1 MDSALDVVT
10 DGKTEIRP
18 AVSMIWRGSEVI
30 EEYLCRS
37 LIRPFDCN
45 IQYQNKITPALKK
58 RAGYGKKPEWW
69 QVQDLL
75 VSNPM

>member
-37 LIRPFDCN
+37 LIRPFDCK
-45 IQYQNKITPALKK
+45 IQYQNKITPALKS
-58 RAGYGKKPEWW
+58 RIW
-69 QVQDLL
+69 QKT
-75 VSNPM
+75 